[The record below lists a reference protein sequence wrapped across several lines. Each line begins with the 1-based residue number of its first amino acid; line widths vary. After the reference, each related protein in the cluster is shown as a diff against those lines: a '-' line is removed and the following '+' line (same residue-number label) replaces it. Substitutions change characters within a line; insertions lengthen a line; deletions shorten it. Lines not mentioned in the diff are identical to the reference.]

1 MMWLGWD
8 LLKVGLGL
16 AAGNLADNQ
25 NVWVISMLGL
35 LAQSFMIFIV
45 AEAANAALHSKEEWK
60 LTFFL
65 IAVGCVLGLGTTVDG
80 FIGGPFIKLMTEVER
95 LLGQECYE
103 ELFAISV
110 TVIAFGEMMGNFY
123 AGWAYDALGFNL
135 CTYGFAWCHLVGMLC
150 CGYGIQ
156 GMVRP
161 LFETEKKGLDD
172 PDAV

>member
-16 AAGNLADNQ
+16 VAGNLADNQ
-25 NVWVISMLGL
+25 NVWVVSMLGL

-45 AEAANAALHSKEEWK
+45 AEAANAALQSKEEWK

-110 TVIAFGEMMGNFY
+110 TVIAFGELLGNLY
-123 AGWAYDALGFNL
+123 AGYVYEIVGFGFALH
-135 CTYGFAWCHLVGMLC
+135 GFAWVHVICMLG
-150 CGYGIQ
+150 CGYSIQ

-161 LFETEKKGLDD
+161 LFDDEKRPLDH
-172 PDAV
+172 PD